1 LKFPVLSTVEKIA
14 LDVKIEIFYPTIFSN
29 AQQIIFTNSLNVISV
44 SRSVLLT
51 NIGLQKIDLIGS
63 QFRKSIN
70 YTCLLTVSESQ
81 LAPLMTVRALYR
93 SQSVLECPIDTS
105 IMTKV
110 SDDYY
115 SLRIQLNAQ
124 SGYLLT
130 TLTILSPPSL

>member
-1 LKFPVLSTVEKIA
+1 MKFPVLSTVEKIA